1 MPALLNNS
9 LGKIMFRQK
18 NTVVWAA
25 SIMLCSIASAASAM
39 ELSISQGYRDGGK
52 FEADIPP
59 VSYSLAGGP
68 ATSIVLGH
76 ELDAKRTLE
85 FLYSHQSTSLRN
97 DRTRETLLDLGI
109 DYYHIGGTNEI
120 SRSGDTVFFGSGGLG
135 ATHFSPSGDY
145 YSETRFSVSFG
156 LGAKHSIGERLI
168 LRADGKLFGT
178 FLDSGSGIFCGVGT
192 SGNGCS
198 IAVSGTLA
206 VQYEIS
212 AGIGF
217 KF

>member
-1 MPALLNNS
+1 
-9 LGKIMFRQK
+9 MFGQK
-18 NTVVWAA
+18 KCRL
-25 SIMLCSIASAASAM
+25 SSAAIAVCSFLSVASVSAS
-39 ELSISQGYRDGGK
+39 EIFVSQGYRDGGK
-52 FEADIPP
+52 FEAGFPP
-59 VSYSLAGGP
+59 VSYSLSGGP
-68 ATSIVLGH
+68 ATSVTFTHDI
-76 ELDAKRTLE
+76 DRTRTFE

-145 YSETRFSVSFG
+145 YSETRFSISFG
-156 LGAKHSIGERLI
+156 LGAKHSIGKRLV

-178 FLDSGSGIFCGVGT
+178 FLDSGSGIFCGAGT
-192 SGNGCS
+192 SGSGCS

-206 VQYEIS
+206 MQYEIS